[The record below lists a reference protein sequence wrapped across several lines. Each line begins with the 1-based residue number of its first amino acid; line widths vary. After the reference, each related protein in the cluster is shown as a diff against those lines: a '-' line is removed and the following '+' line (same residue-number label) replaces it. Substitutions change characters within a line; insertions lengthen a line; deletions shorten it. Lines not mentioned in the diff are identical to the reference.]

1 MTSREKWNELKRFI
15 ISVTLKE
22 RQNKEMGE
30 WLYSREILTKVIDLD
45 EMKKES
51 KKNDMPYLRIK

>member
-15 ISVTLKE
+15 ISVTLRE
-22 RQNKEMGE
+22 RQNKEVGE

-45 EMKKES
+45 EIRKENKK
-51 KKNDMPYLRIK
+51 